1 MSLFHKDCP
10 IISVMSLF
18 IIHSKLGYYNIVN
31 NTNNYATETIPDFA
45 DMSKNWLHTNAGEIM
60 AFLVLLFSWELY
72 LKLPKISMYFCIDP
86 RIYQVAVVFSR
97 NQFFQLLKYL
107 HVSAPTEL
115 PARDCPDYKLFRI
128 TPSIDTL

>member
-60 AFLVLLFSWELY
+60 AFLGVVIFMGIVFKATQNFHVLLHRPKNLPGCSGV
-72 LKLPKISMYFCIDP
+72 LKKPVLSTSEIFACVCS
-86 RIYQVAVVFSR
+86 
-97 NQFFQLLKYL
+97 N
-107 HVSAPTEL
+107 
-115 PARDCPDYKLFRI
+115 
-128 TPSIDTL
+128 